1 MGRLAIIEEDGGGGG
16 NKPPAAQE
24 SPPRSTSENKKI
36 MSSSDDTTSVTSAV
50 VASMSSSSPPPAA
63 TASSTNTKSAGVE
76 VSSTSRMKQG
86 GVSDESG
93 YYEGDE
99 YRDDSIEIVYD
110 RQQNQATRSLVV
122 SGAITNNTTM
132 NNIVVASSS
141 SSSSAVSITPL
152 AKNAPTESNGKSCC
166 CSFNYLIS
174 SRTIGSNLLHTTITI
189 LSHDVV

>member
-1 MGRLAIIEEDGGGGG
+1 MGRLAIIEEDGGGGGG

-36 MSSSDDTTSVTSAV
+36 MSSSDDDTTSVTSAV

-63 TASSTNTKSAGVE
+63 TASSTNTKSVGVE

-110 RQQNQATRSLVV
+110 RQQNQATRS
-122 SGAITNNTTM
+122 AITNNTTM
-132 NNIVVASSS
+132 NNIVVASS

-174 SRTIGSNLLHTTITI
+174 SRTIGSNLLLPTITI
-189 LSHDVV
+189 LSHDVVV